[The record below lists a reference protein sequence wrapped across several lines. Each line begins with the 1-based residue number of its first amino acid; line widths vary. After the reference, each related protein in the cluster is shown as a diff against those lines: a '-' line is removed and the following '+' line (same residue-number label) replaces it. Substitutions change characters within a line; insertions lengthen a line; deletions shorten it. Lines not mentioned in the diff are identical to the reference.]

1 MTLTKENVSKLIEPL
16 AKITNRTGDLLLAH
30 YESGEFKTYS
40 KADESP
46 VTSADIAASELLT
59 KELSLLTPDVP
70 VLSEEAIQ
78 PWRERKR
85 WQTYWL
91 VDPLDGTQEFVAGS
105 GDFAVSIALI
115 HGGKPVLGMIGWPV
129 ADRLYFAAAGYGAF
143 KRSQGHQERIH
154 VRKLEDPRYDPITIA
169 LSRRQPES
177 RVLSRLGERRPIAI
191 MHAGSCALK
200 SALVAEGKADVFMRI
215 GPTGEWDTGAAEIL
229 VQEAG
234 GQLLDLHFQPL
245 TYNQTADTGNPNFLV
260 LGDPLVQWDQIF
272 PAPVVDN

>member
-1 MTLTKENVSKLIEPL
+1 MTLKQDDFSKLIEPL
-16 AKITNRTGDLLLAH
+16 TKITERTGELLLAH
-30 YESGEFKTYS
+30 YDTGNFKTYN
-40 KADESP
+40 KEDDSP
-46 VTSADIAASELLT
+46 VTSADYAASELLT
-59 KELSLLTPDVP
+59 KELRLLTPNIP
-70 VLSEEAIQ
+70 VLSEEAVQ

-85 WQTYWL
+85 WQQYWL

-115 HGGKPVLGMIGWPV
+115 DQGKPVLGMIGWPV
-129 ADRLYFAAAGYGAF
+129 AERLYFAALGGGAF
-143 KRSQGHQERIH
+143 KRSQGKEERIY
-154 VRKLEDPRYDPITIA
+154 VRQFDDPKFDPITIA

-177 RVLSRLGERRPIAI
+177 RVLSRLGQQRPIAV
-191 MHAGSCALK
+191 MHTGSCALK

-245 TYNQTADTGNPNFLV
+245 TYNQTQDPGNPNFLV
-260 LGDPLVQWDQIF
+260 LGDPSVNWSLVF
-272 PAPVVDN
+272 PAPLED